1 MPHTD
6 AVLEKLTFKLLLMDF
21 VRLSPVAS
29 FLTGNKFEIALM
41 RDAILCTGDGPID
54 DMDPDIDLNRTSFKH
69 RPLTSNV

>member
-21 VRLSPVAS
+21 VGLSPVES
-29 FLTGNKFEIALM
+29 SLTGNKFEIALL
-41 RDAILCTGDGPID
+41 RDAILCTGDGHID
-54 DMDPDIDLNRTSFKH
+54 DMDPDRDLNRTSFKH